1 MHDNRHCML
10 LTLPV
15 EAASS
20 TVPPVPSLL
29 PPPPLPRFASVPVG
43 LLCVSL
49 GPVVELAA
57 VNDPTSEPCPA
68 FAVLDGTTEV
78 SVDDAVEGTAVEVVE
93 VAVMVAVSTTVDV
106 VLLENRED
114 VADVLSTVVLST
126 GPAITTESVAP
137 CVPPQSL

>member
-1 MHDNRHCML
+1 ML

-29 PPPPLPRFASVPVG
+29 PSPPLPRFESVLVE
-43 LLCVSL
+43 LLCASL
-49 GPVVELAA
+49 GPVVEVPPVAA

-68 FAVLDGTTEV
+68 FAVLDATTEV
-78 SVDDAVEGTAVEVVE
+78 SVDDAIEGSAVEVVE

-126 GPAITTESVAP
+126 GPALTAEAVAP